1 MIGTWESIIIL
12 IAIVCLVLWLGK
24 KSPEMARTAGKS
36 IAEFKQGLKELP
48 EEVNAIKEEL
58 KK

>member
-1 MIGTWESIIIL
+1 MIGIWESIIIL
-12 IAIVCLVLWLGK
+12 IAIVLLVLWLGK

-48 EEVNAIKEEL
+48 KEVDTIKEEI